1 MKGVRVQ
8 DTLEQLNDKVVLVT
22 GAAQRIGAEIVR
34 TLHGAGM
41 RVALHYR
48 GSQQAAKA
56 LAAELNRL
64 RDGSAALL
72 QADLSDQATLAPLVE
87 AATAHWGR
95 LDALVNNASTFYP
108 SAVGAVTQPQWHDL
122 MDVNL
127 KAPFFLAQ
135 AAAPELSKN
144 GGSIINI
151 ADIHADRPLK
161 GYPVYCMAKAGLVMM
176 TRALAREL
184 GPAVRVNAVAPGAI
198 LWPEQ
203 GLEEAAQ
210 KSILARTALKRQGR
224 PKDIAGA
231 VLFLIRDAE
240 YITGQVLSVDGGRSL
255 GY

>member
-1 MKGVRVQ
+1 MQ
-8 DTLEQLNDKVVLVT
+8 DTLELLNDKVALIT
-22 GAAQRIGAEIVR
+22 GAAQRIGAQIAR

-41 RVALHYR
+41 KVVLHYR
-48 GSQQAAKA
+48 SSQAAAEA
-56 LAAELNRL
+56 LAAELNQL
-64 RDGSAALL
+64 RADSATVL
-72 QADLSDQATLAPLVE
+72 QADLSDTATLTPLVE
-87 AATAHWGR
+87 AAAARWGR
-95 LDALVNNASTFYP
+95 LDTLVNNASTFYP
-108 SAVGAVTQPQWHDL
+108 SPVGAVTLLQWHDL

-127 KAPFFLAQ
+127 KAPFFLSQ
-135 AAAPELSKN
+135 AAATLLAKCR
-144 GGSIINI
+144 GCIVNI

-203 GLEEAAQ
+203 GLDQATQA
-210 KSILARTALKRQGR
+210 SILARTALKSKGN
-224 PKDIAGA
+224 PKDIAST
-231 VLFLIRDAE
+231 VLFLVRDAE

>member
-1 MKGVRVQ
+1 MQ
-8 DTLEQLNDKVVLVT
+8 DTLGQLNDKVVLIT
-22 GAAQRIGAEIVR
+22 GAAQRIGAQITR
-34 TLHGAGM
+34 TLHDAGM

-48 GSQQAAKA
+48 GSRAAA
-56 LAAELNRL
+56 QPLADELNRL
-64 RDGSAALL
+64 RPDSATLL
-72 QADLSDQATLAPLVE
+72 QADLSDTATLTPLVE
-87 AATAHWGR
+87 TAAGRWGR

-108 SAVGAVTQPQWHDL
+108 TTVGTVTLPQWNDL

-135 AAAPELSKN
+135 AAMAPLTKS
-144 GGSIINI
+144 GGCIVNI

-161 GYPVYCMAKAGLVMM
+161 NYPVYCMAKAGLVMM

-203 GLEEAAQ
+203 GLDPAAQ
-210 KSILARTALKRQGR
+210 ASILARTALKRQGN
-224 PKDIAGA
+224 PQDIANT
-231 VLFLIRDAE
+231 VLFLIRDAQ

>member
-1 MKGVRVQ
+1 MQ
-8 DTLEQLNDKVVLVT
+8 DTLEQLNDKVALIT
-22 GAAQRIGAEIVR
+22 GAAQRIGAQIAR

-41 RVALHYR
+41 KLVLHYR
-48 GSQQAAKA
+48 GSQAAAQA
-56 LAAELNRL
+56 LATELNQSR
-64 RDGSAALL
+64 ANTATLL
-72 QADLSDQATLAPLVE
+72 QADLSDPATLAPLVE
-87 AATAHWGR
+87 AAAAHWGR

-108 SAVGAVTQPQWHDL
+108 TPVGTVTLPQWQDL

-135 AAAPELSKN
+135 AAAPLLTKS
-144 GGSIINI
+144 GGCIVNI

-203 GLEEAAQ
+203 GLDSAAQ
-210 KSILARTALKRQGR
+210 ASILARTALKRQGN
-224 PKDIAGA
+224 PKDIAST

>member
-1 MKGVRVQ
+1 MQ
-8 DTLEQLNDKVVLVT
+8 DTLEQLNDKVVLIT
-22 GAAQRIGAEIVR
+22 GGAQRIGAQIAR

-41 RVALHYR
+41 KVVLHYR
-48 GSQQAAKA
+48 GSLPSAQA
-56 LAAELNRL
+56 LAAELNQL
-64 RDGSAALL
+64 RADSAILL
-72 QADLSDQATLAPLVE
+72 QADLSDPATLAPLVE
-87 AATAHWGR
+87 AAATRWSR

-108 SAVGAVTQPQWHDL
+108 SPVGTVTLPQWHDL

-135 AAAPELSKN
+135 AAAPLLTESC
-144 GGSIINI
+144 GCIVNI

-203 GLEEAAQ
+203 GLGEDVQA
-210 KSILARTALKRQGR
+210 SILARTALKRQGQ

>member
-1 MKGVRVQ
+1 VKGGHVQ
-8 DTLEQLNDKVVLVT
+8 DTLEQLNDKVALIT
-22 GAAQRIGAEIVR
+22 GAAQRIGAQIAR

-41 RVALHYR
+41 KLVLHYR
-48 GSQQAAKA
+48 GSQSAAQA
-56 LAAELNRL
+56 LAAELNQSRA
-64 RDGSAALL
+64 DSATLL
-72 QADLSDQATLAPLVE
+72 QADLSDPATLAPLVE
-87 AATAHWGR
+87 AAAAHWGR

-108 SAVGAVTQPQWHDL
+108 SPIGAVTLPQWHDL

-135 AAAPELSKN
+135 AAAPLLTKS
-144 GGSIINI
+144 GGCIVNI

-203 GLEEAAQ
+203 GLDPAAQ
-210 KSILARTALKRQGR
+210 ATILARTALKRQGS
-224 PKDIAGA
+224 PKDIAST

>member
-1 MKGVRVQ
+1 VKGGLVQ
-8 DTLEQLNDKVVLVT
+8 DTLEQLNDKVALIT
-22 GAAQRIGAEIVR
+22 GSAQRIGAQIAR

-41 RVALHYR
+41 KVVLHYR
-48 GSQQAAKA
+48 GSQPAAQA
-56 LAAELNRL
+56 LAAELNQL
-64 RDGSAALL
+64 RADSATLL
-72 QADLSDQATLAPLVE
+72 QADLSDPAILAPLVE
-87 AATAHWGR
+87 AAAAHWGR
-95 LDALVNNASTFYP
+95 LDALVNNASTFHP
-108 SAVGAVTQPQWHDL
+108 SPIGTVTQPQWHEL

-127 KAPFFLAQ
+127 QAPFFLTQ
-135 AAAPELSKN
+135 AAAPLLTKS
-144 GGSIINI
+144 GGCIVNI

-203 GLEEAAQ
+203 GLDQAAQ
-210 KSILARTALKRQGR
+210 ASILARTALKRQGN
-224 PKDIAGA
+224 PKDIAST
-231 VLFLIRDAE
+231 VLFLVRDAE